1 MKCLNC
7 NGERFT
13 EKRIR
18 IPSDFRGEVIDAVV
32 PAQVCNK
39 CEQPLMNSAQMDVL
53 RKAVSDTYR
62 KKHGL
67 LSSEEIV
74 GFRKNLGMSQREF
87 AKYLEVGDASVKR
100 WETHY
105 VQDKSQD
112 RHIRLKCDKSYAKN
126 HVEYLE
132 ERETESDE
140 MSGNR
145 GFSWERFC
153 AVTLALL
160 DVNDSPLYLNKSLF
174 YVDFLNF
181 KRHGASVTG
190 CRYAKLDHGP
200 CPDNYRALFQ
210 RLFKEGMIKQ
220 GKGHQILATKKP
232 DLSILDDNE
241 KETLEKV
248 KREAAIQKGKKL
260 FNQSHT
266 ETAFEKTEFYSQI
279 NYKFASKLKLT

>member
-7 NGERFT
+7 NGEWFT
-13 EKRIR
+13 KKRIR

-74 GFRKNLGMSQREF
+74 SFRKKLGMSQREF

-112 RHIRLKCDKSYAKN
+112 RHIRLKCDKSYASVHAQK
-126 HVEYLE
+126 L
-132 ERETESDE
+132 DE
-140 MSGNR
+140 KTLVADELSGKR
-145 GFSWERFC
+145 TFSWEKFC
-153 AVTLALL
+153 AATLTLL
-160 DVNDSPLYLNKSLF
+160 DASDSPLTLNKALF
-174 YVDFLNF
+174 YSDFLNY
-181 KRHGASVTG
+181 KRNGVSITG
-190 CRYAKLDHGP
+190 SRYAKLDHGP
-200 CPDNYRALFQ
+200 CPDSYRVLFQ
-210 RLFKEGMIKQ
+210 RMIQEGLVKQ
-220 GKGHQILATKKP
+220 GKGHQILPMAKP
-232 DLSILDDNE
+232 DLSLFDDDE
-241 KETLEKV
+241 IQTLEAV
-248 KREAAIQKGKKL
+248 KKL
-260 FNQSHT
+260 AAKKKWHLFDLSHT
-266 ETAFEKTEFYSQI
+266 EDAFEKSDYYCLIS
-279 NYKFASKLKLT
+279 YKFAAKLKIS